1 MVRVRIPK
9 LTQEKVDE
17 LAASSR
23 IVLIICITK
32 IKKLIGAANST
43 LTIGLR
49 VRPKSTQK
57 S

>member
-23 IVLIICITK
+23 IVLIKCIMK
-32 IKKLIGAANST
+32 IKKLTGAANST
-43 LTIGLR
+43 TTIGLR